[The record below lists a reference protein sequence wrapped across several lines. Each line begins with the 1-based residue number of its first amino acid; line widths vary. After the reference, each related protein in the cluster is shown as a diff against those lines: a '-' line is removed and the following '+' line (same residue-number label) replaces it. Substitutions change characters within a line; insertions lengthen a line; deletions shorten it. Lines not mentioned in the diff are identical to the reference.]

1 MLPETVFRNKWVEI
15 DLGAVANNVKLT
27 RKLVGPEVKI
37 YACVKADGLGCGLV
51 PMALVAADSGADALA
66 VMDANDVVTLRGAGL
81 TLPILLFACTLP
93 EQAAELA
100 ALDVIPTIHDFPS
113 LEAFACLEHPVEVF
127 IKIGRGRYGFIESQW
142 GAAFKALS
150 NAPALKVRGIYTHGF
165 SDNPESMRNLN
176 AMFERACAKAT
187 GFGFVDFER
196 MLACSRTVIDHP
208 ELHMT
213 AVCPG
218 RLLIGHLPMP
228 WPEKAP
234 LQPAICAVKSRI
246 TQVQE
251 YPAGSAPKFNYEGDE
266 SLLDKPVRTAV
277 APIGHLDGLNKTPP
291 LGKVLIGG
299 CYAAVLSRGV
309 DSTVIDVTEVTNVAV
324 GDEVVLLGRQ
334 CSEVITDHE
343 LADSINLTVLEL
355 FVRLARNTHRVYLN
369 ANQSD
374 TVARQL
380 SSWSKAHSRSTGTY
394 ITGLEG

>member
-15 DLGAVANNVKLT
+15 DLGAVAHNVKLT

-51 PMALVAADSGADALA
+51 PMALMAADSGADALA
-66 VMDANDVVTLRGAGL
+66 VMDANDVVTLRRAGL

-113 LEAFACLEHPVEVF
+113 LEAFAALEHPVEVF
-127 IKIGRGRYGFIESQW
+127 IKIGRGRYGFIEGQW
-142 GAAFKALS
+142 DDAFKALS
-150 NAPALKVRGIYTHGF
+150 NAPGLKVRGLYTHGF
-165 SDNPESMRNLN
+165 SDNTASMLNLK
-176 AMFERACAKAT
+176 AMFERACAKAAE
-187 GFGFVDFER
+187 FGIVDFEK
-196 MLACSRTVIDHP
+196 MLACSRTVIGHP

-234 LQPAICAVKSRI
+234 LQAAVYAVKSRI

-251 YPAGSAPKFNYEGDE
+251 YPAGSAPKINYEGDE
-266 SLLDKPVRTAV
+266 SLLDKAVRTAV

-291 LGKVLIGG
+291 LGNVLIGG
-299 CYAAVLSRGV
+299 CYAPVLSRGV
-309 DSTVIDVTEVTNVAV
+309 DTTVIDVTDVPNAKV
-324 GDEVVLLGRQ
+324 GDEVVLMGRQ
-334 CSEVITDHE
+334 GREVITDHQ

-369 ANQSD
+369 ANQSES
-374 TVARQL
+374 VARQL
-380 SSWSKAHSRSTGTY
+380 SSWSKAHSHSTGTF
-394 ITGLEG
+394 ITGLED

>member
-1 MLPETVFRNKWVEI
+1 MPDTVFRNKWVEI
-15 DLGAVANNVKLT
+15 DLGAVAHNLKLT

-51 PMALVAADSGADALA
+51 PMALMAANCGADALA
-66 VMDANDVVTLRGAGL
+66 VMDANDVIALRRAGL

-113 LEAFACLEHPVEVF
+113 LEAFAALQRPVEIF
-127 IKIGRGRYGFIESQW
+127 IKIGRGRYGFIEEQW
-142 GAAFKALS
+142 EEAFRTINKAPL
-150 NAPALKVRGIYTHGF
+150 LKIKGLYTHGY
-165 SDNPESMRNLN
+165 SDNPDSMRNLD
-176 AMFERACAKAT
+176 AMFERACAAAN
-187 GFGFVDFER
+187 GFGFTGFEKL
-196 MLACSRTVIDHP
+196 LACSRTIIANP

-218 RLLIGHLPMP
+218 RLLIGHLPVP
-228 WPEKAP
+228 WPEKVP
-234 LQPAICAVKSRI
+234 MQQAICAVKSRI
-246 TQVQE
+246 TQVQA
-251 YPAGSAPKFNYEGDE
+251 YPPGAAPKFNYEGDE
-266 SLLDKPVRTAV
+266 AVLEKTVRTAV

-299 CYAAVLSRGV
+299 CYAPVLSRAV
-309 DSTVIDVTEVTNVAV
+309 DSTVIDVTDIPNARV

-334 CSEVITDHE
+334 GSETITDHE

-369 ANQSD
+369 ANQSEIA
-374 TVARQL
+374 ARQL
-380 SSWSKAHSRSTGTY
+380 SDWSKAHSRSTGTY
-394 ITGLEG
+394 ITGLED

>member
-1 MLPETVFRNKWVEI
+1 MLSETVFRNKWVEI
-15 DLGAVANNVKLT
+15 DLGAVAHNLKLT
-27 RKLVGPEVKI
+27 RKLVGPKVKI

-51 PMALVAADSGADALA
+51 PMAFMAANCGADALA
-66 VMDANDVVTLRGAGL
+66 VMDANDVITLRRAGL

-100 ALDVIPTIHDFPS
+100 ALDVIPTIHDLPS
-113 LEAFACLEHPVEVF
+113 LEAFAALQRPVEVF
-127 IKIGRGRYGFIESQW
+127 IKIGRGRYGFIEGQW
-142 GAAFKALS
+142 EEAFKAVS
-150 NAPALKVRGIYTHGF
+150 KAPMLKVKGLYTHGY
-165 SDNPESMRNLN
+165 SDNPESMRNLE

-187 GFGFVDFER
+187 EFGFVDFEK
-196 MLACSRTVIDHP
+196 MLACSRTIIGNP
-208 ELHMT
+208 ELHLT

-218 RLLIGHLPMP
+218 RLLIGHLPRP
-228 WPEKAP
+228 WPEKAQ

-266 SLLDKPVRTAV
+266 SLLEKPVRTAV

-299 CYAAVLSRGV
+299 CYAPVLSRGV
-309 DSTVIDVTEVTNVAV
+309 DSTVIDVTDVPNAKV
-324 GDEVVLLGRQ
+324 GDEVVLIGRQ
-334 CSEVITDHE
+334 GSEVITDHE

-369 ANQSD
+369 SNLSETA
-374 TVARQL
+374 ARQL
-380 SSWSKAHSRSTGTY
+380 SNWSKAHSRSTGTY
-394 ITGLEG
+394 ITGLED